1 MARNGNGGIG
11 TSCGYIDVSAP
22 NLSFRPVTK
31 ADRDHAKA
39 RARYLNKMK
48 TDPEYAADIRL
59 KMQLRNINSTT
70 SSYANAA
77 KKRITLPKFSWDQA
91 SQDQASQDKE

>member
-11 TSCGYIDVSAP
+11 TSCSYTDVSAP
-22 NLSFRPVTK
+22 DLSFRPTTK
-31 ADRDHAKA
+31 SERDHAKA
-39 RARYLNKMK
+39 MDRYWKKMK
-48 TDPEYAADIRL
+48 TDPKYAADIRL

-70 SSYANAA
+70 GSYANAA

-91 SQDQASQDKE
+91 SPDQE